1 MDFYTTDQLTP
12 KLAKNS
18 FSAGIAMVTPN
29 GDAPLF
35 AMSGLA
41 QKVTALQTEHGYW
54 SKQYDYPEV
63 TVPGTP
69 TTGGSGL
76 ATPIAATATTI
87 TLGTGAT
94 LNDPSLPIAS
104 SPLVKDREGLNLPVR
119 STVKDADRLIPG
131 MILRYL
137 PPQTGAFKPP
147 ENMLITAVN
156 SSNNSITVTRGFDST
171 TAQALPAGAK
181 LILIGTAFEEGSDRP
196 TAQAVLPARHMNLTQ
211 IFRNSWDVSGTLS
224 ATSLAYGLQ
233 PEANNRQDCGH
244 FHARDIEL
252 ATFFGRMSSGVK
264 NNKPMHTMDGIEATI
279 EKYAPGNLM
288 AAGATTNYDQ
298 LQTML
303 NPLLNYKTS
312 KSSQGNRRTIYTG
325 GTGRHVLSEIGRKSG
340 NYQLIDGQT
349 NFGLSFSTFRTSRGM
364 FDIVEHPLFNA
375 IPSLSSMAVVSD
387 LSSFDFA
394 YLQGRDTRHDMYNK
408 LGGYTDGKDAY
419 GGVLTTELTIELQNP
434 FSWGIIYDLK
444 KAA

>member
-1 MDFYTTDQLTP
+1 MQFYTTNELTP

-41 QKVTALQTEHGYW
+41 QKVIALQTEHGYW

-63 TVPGTP
+63 TNKAEV
-69 TTGGSGL
+69 L
-76 ATPIAATATTI
+76 AAVNKIA
-87 TLGTGAT
+87 LGAGAVI
-94 LNDPSLPIAS
+94 NDPSLPIKRTPPIA
-104 SPLVKDREGLNLPVR
+104 DREGLELPTR
-119 STVKDADRLIPG
+119 NTVKDADRLLVG
-131 MILRYL
+131 QILRYI
-137 PPQTGAFKPP
+137 PAQAAGSAYKPP
-147 ENMLITAVN
+147 ENMLVTAIDSTTN
-156 SSNNSITVTRGFDST
+156 TITVDRGFDST
-171 TAQALPAGAK
+171 VAMTIPANAK
-181 LILIGTAFEEGSDRP
+181 LVLIGTAFEEGSNRP
-196 TAQAVLPARHMNLTQ
+196 NSQAVLPARHMNLTQ

-252 ATFFGRMSSGVK
+252 ATFFGRMSSSVK
-264 NNKPMHTMDGIEATI
+264 NNKPLHTMDGIEALI
-279 EKYAPGNLM
+279 EKYAPNNLM
-288 AAGATTNYDQ
+288 GAGATTNYDQ
-298 LQTML
+298 LQDML

-340 NYQLIDGQT
+340 VYQIVDGQT
-349 NFGLSFSTFRTSRGM
+349 NYGLSFSTFRTSRGI

-375 IPSLSSMAVVSD
+375 IPSLSGMAVVAD